1 MWFIGT
7 GQFASLCL
15 EGLVKRGLSF
25 TRIITGNPTRSGRN
39 SKENPSAVEL
49 KANGLGLTVTRTG
62 KLSQNEELI
71 TALEAENPGVIFV
84 VDFGQIIREPFLSR
98 LCLNIHPSLLPE
110 YRGAAP
116 IQRALLDGKNH
127 TGVTVFRLAAKMD
140 AGEILAQS
148 EIDIA
153 PTDNASDLYLRLSEI
168 GSRIAFDSL
177 RNEPLKF
184 SAQDDSLSTYANK
197 IDKSEFEVSFTDS
210 ALRFVNT
217 VRALDM
223 SGGAYAV
230 ISGKRVKIWRA
241 RIRRDISGECG
252 HVVNAEGNPVIMC
265 SDSGVELQEV
275 QSEGKRKMTGRE
287 WSAGLRLK
295 AGDVL

>member
-7 GQFASLCL
+7 GIFASLCL
-15 EGLVKRGLSF
+15 EGLVKRGLTF

-39 SKENPSAVEL
+39 NKENPSAVEI

-62 KLSQNEELI
+62 KLSQNDELI
-71 TALEAENPGVIFV
+71 TALEAENPSIIFV

-98 LCLNIHPSLLPE
+98 MCLNIHPSLLPE

-116 IQRALLDGKNH
+116 IQRALLDGHNH

-153 PTDNASDLYLRLSEI
+153 PSENASDLYLRLSEI
-168 GSRIAFDSL
+168 GCRIASESLKNKLAFSPQNDS
-177 RNEPLKF
+177 F
-184 SAQDDSLSTYANK
+184 ATYAPK
-197 IDKSEFEVSFTDS
+197 IEKPEFELSFTDS
-210 ALRFVNT
+210 AFRFVNT

-230 ISGKRVKIWRA
+230 IHGRRVKIWRA
-241 RIRRDISGECG
+241 CVRNDTAGEIG
-252 HVVNAEGNPVIMC
+252 HVVNAEGNPIIMC
-265 SDSGVELQEV
+265 ADFGVELQEV
-275 QSEGKRKMTGRE
+275 QSEGKKKMAGRE

>member
-1 MWFIGT
+1 M
-7 GQFASLCL
+7 
-15 EGLVKRGLSF
+15 
-25 TRIITGNPTRSGRN
+25 
-39 SKENPSAVEL
+39 
-49 KANGLGLTVTRTG
+49 
-62 KLSQNEELI
+62 
-71 TALEAENPGVIFV
+71 
-84 VDFGQIIREPFLSR
+84 SR

-148 EIDIA
+148 ETDIE
-153 PTDNASDLYLRLSEI
+153 PSDNASDLYLRLSEI
-168 GSRIAFDSL
+168 GSRIAFESL

-184 SAQDDSLSTYANK
+184 SVQDDSLSTYANK

-230 ISGKRVKIWRA
+230 INGRRVKIWRA

-252 HVVNAEGNPVIMC
+252 HVSNIEGNPVIMC
-265 SDSGVELQEV
+265 SDYGVELQEV